1 MKKLIIPFLLSLI
14 FIIPSLAQTVDE
26 ILAEHFKAVGQE
38 KLLAT
43 NTFMTKGKIIQQQ
56 FEIPFTSYHKRP
68 IKFRSE
74 AEFQGMKISS
84 AYDGNIGWYANPMMG
99 SSDPQPMTEEQID
112 QLKTQAD
119 YDGMFYNYKEKGY
132 TVELIEKK
140 TVDDIETYVLKLTR
154 PNGDIITYY
163 IDAENYVLLKSESKI
178 KMQGVE
184 TESETIFSNYKYV
197 NDILIAFSMETKMNG
212 QTAMQMVFDE
222 ITYNVDIPDSMFE
235 MPEVS
240 APADTTGSK

>member
-1 MKKLIIPFLLSLI
+1 MKNLVLSILMTMI
-14 FIIPSLAQTVDE
+14 FASLSFAQTVDE
-26 ILAEHFKAVGQE
+26 ILEQHFAASGQE

-43 NTFMTKGKIIQQQ
+43 NTFMSKGKIMQMQ

-68 IKFRSE
+68 MKFRSE

-119 YDGMFYNYKEKGY
+119 YDGIFYNYKEKGY

-184 TESETIFSNYKYV
+184 TESETIFSNYKFV
-197 NDILIAFSMETKMNG
+197 NEILIAHSMETKVNG
-212 QTAMQMVFDE
+212 ETMMQMVFEE
-222 ITYNVDIPDSMFE
+222 ITYDVEIPDSMFE
-235 MPEVS
+235 MPAAEEQPDS
-240 APADTTGSK
+240 TDSE

>member
-1 MKKLIIPFLLSLI
+1 MKNLIVSFSLMMIFTSLS
-14 FIIPSLAQTVDE
+14 FAQTVDE
-26 ILAEHFKAVGQE
+26 ILTEHFNAVGQE
-38 KLLAT
+38 KQLAT
-43 NTFMTKGKIIQQQ
+43 NTFMSKGKIMQMQ
-56 FEIPFTSYHKRP
+56 FEIPFISYHKRP
-68 IKFRSE
+68 MKFRSE

-184 TESETIFSNYKYV
+184 TESETIFSNYKFV
-197 NDILIAFSMETKMNG
+197 NEILIAHSMETKVNG
-212 QTAMQMVFDE
+212 QTVMQMVMEE
-222 ITYNVDIPDSMFE
+222 ITYDVDIPDSMFE
-235 MPEVS
+235 MPAAEEQPDS
-240 APADTTGSK
+240 TDSE

>member
-1 MKKLIIPFLLSLI
+1 MI
-14 FIIPSLAQTVDE
+14 FASATFAQTVDE

-68 IKFRSE
+68 LKFRSE

-84 AYDGNIGWYANPMMG
+84 AYDGNIGWYTNPMMG

-140 TVDDIETYVLKLTR
+140 SVDDIETYVLKLTR

-212 QTAMQMVFDE
+212 QTAMQMLFDE

-235 MPEVS
+235 MPKVS